1 MPSITLKSHYDGRS
15 ILLDESYELPPKA
28 QALVTVVAPTPGVD
42 RKQWASLGGEGIARA
57 YGENEPEYSLDD
69 VRRL

>member
-42 RKQWASLGGEGIARA
+42 RKQ
-57 YGENEPEYSLDD
+57 
-69 VRRL
+69 